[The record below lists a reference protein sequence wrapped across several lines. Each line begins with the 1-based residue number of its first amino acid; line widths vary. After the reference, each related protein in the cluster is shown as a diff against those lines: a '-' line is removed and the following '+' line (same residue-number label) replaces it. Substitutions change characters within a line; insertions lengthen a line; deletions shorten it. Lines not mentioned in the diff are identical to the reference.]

1 MQEDTD
7 IFTRITK
14 FNKSIE
20 DGEGKLPQNTQIVLI
35 DIINDVAN
43 YGKSIDIVDT
53 DTNNKMNALFDIF
66 ISNSKRLSPDTISKI
81 KQIKRNYNDYVVTER
96 EKLPTDSFTIRPTL
110 PPSSIVASSLVPS
123 KTIKNNKRKRR
134 NSRGGKTNKRKR
146 ESVGKSNKSK
156 K

>member
-1 MQEDTD
+1 MQKDD
-7 IFTRITK
+7 IFQRIIE

-20 DGEGKLPQNTQIVLI
+20 EGEDIIPKDKERNLI

-53 DTNNKMNALFDIF
+53 DTNNKMNALFDTF
-66 ISNSKRLSPDTISKI
+66 INSKRLSPDTISKI

>member
-1 MQEDTD
+1 MQKED
-7 IFTRITK
+7 IFGRIKT
-14 FNKSIE
+14 FNEGIPE
-20 DGEGKLPQNTQIVLI
+20 GEGKLHQDKQNELI

-66 ISNSKRLSPDTISKI
+66 INNSKRLSPDTISKI
-81 KQIKRNYNDYVVTER
+81 KQIQQEYNDYVVTER

-110 PPSSIVASSLVPS
+110 PPSSIVAPSLVPS
-123 KTIKNNKRKRR
+123 KTIKNKRKRR
-134 NSRGGKTNKRKR
+134 HRRGGKTNKRKR

>member
-1 MQEDTD
+1 MQQDA
-7 IFTRITK
+7 IFEQIEEL
-14 FNKSIE
+14 NKSIK
-20 DGEGKLPQNTQIVLI
+20 EGKYNETELI
-35 DIINDVAN
+35 RIINYVAN

-53 DTNNKMNALFDIF
+53 DTNNKMNALFDTF
-66 ISNSKRLSPDTISKI
+66 INSKRLSPDTISKI

-110 PPSSIVASSLVPS
+110 PPSSILGTSLAPS

-134 NSRGGKTNKRKR
+134 HSRGGKTNKRKR
-146 ESVGKSNKSK
+146 ESLGKSNKSK